1 MPFFVSVFVTSI
13 YSLGCEKIEMSR
25 KITNNTEAAKASEAA
40 EEPPTKRARAGD
52 IEEAKALICELEE
65 RIGTHDD
72 NRVEV
77 QEKLHKMCDEWRK
90 QIDLLE
96 DSINEDLEAK
106 FREEENCLQEALNDL
121 RIAVATA
128 EEKRDSELSE
138 AVKKARAEL
147 LVTQTYKLVER
158 IPKLMRNEVE
168 EDKNEMEGFTKR
180 LELEVE
186 KKVDS
191 KMIDL
196 SSPTDLEVTETSDG
210 RVHIRFVRNVEQER
224 VLSENGFGNTISYI
238 AEMKKK
244 GTEKKR

>member
-1 MPFFVSVFVTSI
+1 MMFIEKQNKTKMFRKTS
-13 YSLGCEKIEMSR
+13 
-25 KITNNTEAAKASEAA
+25 NNSTEAAKASET
-40 EEPPTKRARAGD
+40 EEPHAKRAKAGD

-106 FREEENCLQEALNDL
+106 FREEENCLQEALSNL
-121 RIAVATA
+121 RIAVVTA
-128 EEKRDSELSE
+128 EEKRNSKLSE

-158 IPKLMRNEVE
+158 VPKLTRNEVE
-168 EDKNEMEGFTKR
+168 EDKNEMVCFTKR
-180 LELEVE
+180 LGLDVE

-196 SSPTDLEVTETSDG
+196 SSPTNVEVTETSG
-210 RVHIRFVRNVEQER
+210 GKVHIRFVRNVEQER